1 MDDDVVPIVQ
11 ETVPPD
17 RGPLVGLVIGQ
28 IVAPIEEKV
37 ASADQDPEICTAD
50 LVLGQKLDDY
60 V

>member
-28 IVAPIEEKV
+28 IVAPIKEKV
-37 ASADQDPEICTAD
+37 ASADQDP
-50 LVLGQKLDDY
+50 
-60 V
+60 